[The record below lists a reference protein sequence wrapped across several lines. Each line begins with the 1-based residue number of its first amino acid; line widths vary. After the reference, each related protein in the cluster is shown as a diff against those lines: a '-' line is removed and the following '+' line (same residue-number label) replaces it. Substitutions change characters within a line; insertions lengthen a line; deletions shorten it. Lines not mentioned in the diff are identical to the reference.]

1 MVEGVTA
8 EDTAAAVA
16 AADRLGY
23 PVVVKVVSPG
33 LAHKSEVG
41 GVALDLRR
49 PEAVA
54 AAFEGV
60 VEAGRVAGLKVQGA
74 RVERYRPGIEVIVGG
89 LVDPVFGPLI
99 SVGIGGVL
107 TELLGDVVFA
117 PAPVGERGAMAMLD
131 RLQGRPLFDGYRGT
145 PPAEVD
151 QLARIVSVVSR
162 GLVGSE
168 LLEVEINPLVWDG
181 REWVAVDWLVAS

>member
-1 MVEGVTA
+1 
-8 EDTAAAVA
+8 
-16 AADRLGY
+16 
-23 PVVVKVVSPG
+23 
-33 LAHKSEVG
+33 
-41 GVALDLRR
+41 
-49 PEAVA
+49 
-54 AAFEGV
+54 
-60 VEAGRVAGLKVQGA
+60 
-74 RVERYRPGIEVIVGG
+74 
-89 LVDPVFGPLI
+89 
-99 SVGIGGVL
+99 VL

-162 GLVGSE
+162 GLVGSQ